1 MWKKFQ
7 RKRKMKNNTLIFVSL
22 AVCFITLGL
31 IYFERKGYFDHREE
45 VIKTDTVFSTKTD
58 TLWNDTTIV
67 EKEIVPKYIIKKKVD
82 TVYTKEGD
90 TLNLITEA
98 KRFDKRLISNKD
110 TADLQIYTTGIET
123 SLDSLK
129 MRLKTHTDV
138 ITNTVEVTK
147 YIQKKKTFWD
157 RWHVG
162 LQGGYGY
169 TFKTKDLQPYVGVGI
184 SFDL

>member
-1 MWKKFQ
+1 
-7 RKRKMKNNTLIFVSL
+7 MKNNTLIFVSL
-22 AVCFITLGL
+22 FICFAIFGL
-31 IYFERKGYFDHREE
+31 IYLDRSGYFEPDIET
-45 VIKTDTVFSTKTD
+45 IKTDTVFSTKTD
-58 TLWNDTTIV
+58 TLWKDTTIF
-67 EKEIVPKYIIKKKVD
+67 EKEIVPKYIVKKKVD

>member
-1 MWKKFQ
+1 M
-7 RKRKMKNNTLIFVSL
+7 NSNTLIFISI
-22 AVCFITLGL
+22 AICFIILGFFYL
-31 IYFERKGYFDHREE
+31 DRSGYFDPMNE
-45 VIKTDTVFSTKTD
+45 VIKTDTVFTTKTD
-58 TLWNDTTIV
+58 TLWKDTTIV

-82 TVYTKEGD
+82 TVYTKEGY

-110 TADLQIYTTGIET
+110 TADLQIYTSGIKT

-138 ITNTVEVTK
+138 ITNTVEVKK
-147 YIQKKKTFWD
+147 YIQKKKTFWN
-157 RWHVG
+157 RFHIGV
-162 LQGGYGY
+162 QAGYGY
-169 TFKTKDLQPYVGVGI
+169 GFNYKGLEPYVGIGA

>member
-1 MWKKFQ
+1 M
-7 RKRKMKNNTLIFVSL
+7 RNNTLIFISL
-22 AVCFITLGL
+22 FITLAIL
-31 IYFERKGYFDHREE
+31 SIFYINDNYNIKDWFNNTQ
-45 VIKTDTVFSTKTD
+45 KTDTVFSTKTD
-58 TLWNDTTIV
+58 TLWKDTTII
-67 EKEIVPKYIIKKKVD
+67 EKEFVPKTIVKIKTD
-82 TVYTKEGD
+82 TLFKANGD
-90 TLNLITEA
+90 TIQLITES
-98 KRFDKRLISNKD
+98 KRFDKSIVSDKD
-110 TADLQIYTTGIET
+110 TADVEIYTSGINT

-129 MRLKTHTDV
+129 MHLKTHTDV

>member
-1 MWKKFQ
+1 M
-7 RKRKMKNNTLIFVSL
+7 NSNTLIFISI
-22 AVCFITLGL
+22 AICFIILGFFYL
-31 IYFERKGYFDHREE
+31 DRSGYFDPMKE
-45 VIKTDTVFSTKTD
+45 VIKTDTVFTTKTD
-58 TLWNDTTIV
+58 TLWKDTTIV
-67 EKEIVPKYIIKKKVD
+67 DNDIVPKYIVKKNVD

-90 TLNLITEA
+90 TLNLITES

-110 TADLQIYTTGIET
+110 TADIQIYTSGIET

-147 YIQKKKTFWD
+147 YIQKKKTFWN
-157 RWHVG
+157 RFHIGV
-162 LQGGYGY
+162 QAGYGY
-169 TFKTKDLQPYVGVGI
+169 GLNYKGLEPYVGIGA

>member
-1 MWKKFQ
+1 M
-7 RKRKMKNNTLIFVSL
+7 NSNTLIFISI
-22 AVCFITLGL
+22 AICFIILGFFYL
-31 IYFERKGYFDHREE
+31 DRSGYFDPMKE
-45 VIKTDTVFSTKTD
+45 VIKTDTVLTTKTD
-58 TLWNDTTIV
+58 TLWKDTTIV
-67 EKEIVPKYIIKKKVD
+67 EKKIVPKYIVKKTID

-90 TLNLITEA
+90 ALNLITEA

-110 TADLQIYTTGIET
+110 TADLQIYTSGIET

-147 YIQKKKTFWD
+147 YIQKKKTFWN
-157 RWHVG
+157 RFHIGV
-162 LQGGYGY
+162 QAGYGY
-169 TFKTKDLQPYVGVGI
+169 GFNYKGLEPYVGIGA

>member
-1 MWKKFQ
+1 M
-7 RKRKMKNNTLIFVSL
+7 NSNTLIFISL
-22 AVCFITLGL
+22 AICFIILGFFYL
-31 IYFERKGYFDHREE
+31 DRSGYFDTRKE
-45 VIKTDTVFSTKTD
+45 VIKTDTVFTRKTD
-58 TLWNDTTIV
+58 TLWKDTTII

-82 TVYTKEGD
+82 TVYTNEGD

-138 ITNTVEVTK
+138 ITNTVEITK

-157 RWHVG
+157 RWHVC